1 MRISNFDSSAVQY
14 VDIIDEKLIICFKS
28 SDKEYTYHYK
38 EELVLKLIKTIKENK
53 SVGKLI
59 TKSIKSGDLEIFTEK
74 E

>member
-1 MRISNFDSSAVQY
+1 M
-14 VDIIDEKLIICFKS
+14 ICFKS

-38 EELVLKLIKTIKENK
+38 EELVLKLIKTIKEKK